1 MLLKIYYVISIL
13 LMPLT
18 GIYINRRIKLNK
30 EDTKRFKERYGRA
43 SVQRI
48 EGSLAWLHAASV
60 GESLS
65 ILTIINELEK
75 LKSIDQILLT
85 TGTTSAA
92 EIVANKLS
100 SKTVH
105 QYLPLDNPI
114 FNKRFLK
121 HWNPTYAIFVES
133 EIWPN
138 LIMQIKKLEIKLAIV
153 NGRMTLKSYNKWLR
167 FKKSSELIFKSFD
180 LCLTQNK
187 ESSLFYKKLGINNT
201 YYTGNLKFSS
211 DKFEVTEDDFNDLK
225 GMFKGRKVF
234 LAASTH
240 LGEEKIISEITNKI
254 RESKKEFITI
264 IVPRHPN
271 RTNLLDQMTNSKV
284 VMRSSNEKVDQA
296 TDIYLADTFGE
307 LGIFYKLADFIFI
320 GGSFVPHGGQNP
332 IEAAY
337 FCNNIFHGK
346 YIENFLEVYE
356 TLNHLLISE
365 LVDNPRQLQVKLMN
379 CYDAP
384 PPDENELK
392 KKINI
397 EASDILKDTM
407 HYLKSNIF
415 NNGL

>member
-1 MLLKIYYVISIL
+1 MLLKIYYAISVL
-13 LMPLT
+13 LIPFT
-18 GIYINRRIKLNK
+18 GFYIRRRIKLDK
-30 EDTKRFKERYGRA
+30 EDPNRFKERYGKA
-43 SVQRI
+43 SVVREDGNLVWI
-48 EGSLAWLHAASV
+48 HAASV

-65 ILTIINELEK
+65 ILPIINKLENT
-75 LKSIDQILLT
+75 KSISQILLT

-92 EIVANKLS
+92 KIVMKKLS

-105 QYLPLDNPI
+105 QYLPLDTPL
-114 FNKRFLK
+114 FNARFLK
-121 HWNPTYAIFVES
+121 HWKPAYAIFVES

-138 LIMQIKKLEIKLAIV
+138 LILQIKQMKIKLAII
-153 NGRMTLKSYNKWLR
+153 NGRMTLNSYNKWLR

-180 LCLTQNK
+180 LCLTQNQ
-187 ESSLFYKKLGINNT
+187 ESSFFYKKLGINNT

-211 DKFEVTEDDFNDLK
+211 NKFEVKEDAYNELK
-225 GMFKGRKVF
+225 KMFKGRKVF

-240 LGEEKIISEITNKI
+240 LGEEKMISEITNKI
-254 RESKKEFITI
+254 RELKQEFITI

-271 RTNLLDQMTNSKV
+271 RSKLLDQMSNSKV
-284 VMRSSNEKVDQA
+284 VIRSANGQIDQS

-307 LGIFYKLADFIFI
+307 LGMFYKLADFIFI

-346 YIENFLEVYE
+346 YVENFLEVYE
-356 TLNHLLISE
+356 TLGHLSITE
-365 LVDNPRQLQVKLMN
+365 LVDNSRQLQVKLMK

-384 PPDENELK
+384 SPDEDELM
-392 KKINI
+392 KKINL

-407 HYLKSNIF
+407 HHLNSNIF
-415 NNGL
+415 NNDL

>member
-1 MLLKIYYVISIL
+1 MLLKIYYVISTL
-13 LMPLT
+13 LIPFT
-18 GIYINRRIKLNK
+18 GIYINRRIRLNK
-30 EDTKRFKERYGRA
+30 EDSKRFKERYGIA
-43 SVQRI
+43 SVYRAKGNLI
-48 EGSLAWLHAASV
+48 WLHAASV

-65 ILTIINELEK
+65 ILPIINELEK

-85 TGTTSAA
+85 TGTSSAA
-92 EIVANKLS
+92 QIVANKLS

-105 QYLPLDNPI
+105 QYLPLDTPL
-114 FNKRFLK
+114 FNKRFLRY
-121 HWNPTYAIFVES
+121 WNPTYAIFVES

-138 LIMQIKKLEIKLAIV
+138 LIMQIKKMQIKLAII

-180 LCLTQNK
+180 LCLTQNQ
-187 ESSLFYKKLGINNT
+187 ESSFFYKKLGISNT

-211 DKFEVTEDDFNDLK
+211 DKFEFKEDAYNELK
-225 GMFKGRKVF
+225 KIFKGRKVF

-240 LGEEKIISEITNKI
+240 PGEEKIISDITNKV
-254 RESKKEFITI
+254 REVKQEFITI

-271 RTNLLDQMTNSKV
+271 RSKLSDQMPNSKV
-284 VMRSSNEKVDQA
+284 VIRSANGQIDKG

-337 FCNNIFHGK
+337 FCNNIFHGR

-356 TLNHLLISE
+356 TLGHLSITE
-365 LVDNPRQLQVKLMN
+365 LVDNSRQLQIKLMK

-384 PPDENELK
+384 PSNEDELMR
-392 KKINI
+392 KINL

-407 HYLKSNIF
+407 YHLNSKIL
-415 NNGL
+415 NNDL

>member
-92 EIVANKLS
+92 EVVANKLS

-254 RESKKEFITI
+254 RESKKEFITV

-271 RTNLLDQMTNSKV
+271 RTKLLDQMTNSKV

-346 YIENFLEVYE
+346 YIENFSEVYE

-365 LVDNPRQLQVKLMN
+365 SVDNPRQLQIKLMN

-407 HYLKSNIF
+407 HYLNSNIF